1 MPRDPDP
8 RPAGPALRAV
18 DPKTWTRVWGEM
30 SEVVVPETSEMTVAV
45 AEVAM
50 PADVV
55 LTLEMSVAVPATMSP
70 TASEGV
76 PR

>member
-1 MPRDPDP
+1 
-8 RPAGPALRAV
+8 V
-18 DPKTWTRVWGEM
+18 DPEAWSGVWGEM
-30 SEVVVPETSEMTVAV
+30 SEVVMPETSEMTVAV

-55 LTLEMSVAVPATMSP
+55 LTLEVSVAVPAPMSP
-70 TASEGV
+70 ATSEGA